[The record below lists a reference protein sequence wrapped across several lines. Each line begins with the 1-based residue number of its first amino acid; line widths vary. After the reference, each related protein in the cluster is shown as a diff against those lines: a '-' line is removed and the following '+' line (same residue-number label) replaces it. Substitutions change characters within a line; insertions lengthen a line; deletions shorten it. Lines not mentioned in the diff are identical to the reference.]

1 MKLLDLSDKA
11 AEAEC
16 RRLLSVIQARRKRD
30 NAWFNHDGK
39 PIAYDDDSA
48 FAVGMKTLFRYAR
61 GMDIPAFAVRDYLD
75 SLLDLLFAGIA
86 SGVWALPPF
95 EKMGDRPWAH
105 AWRRAEIRMA
115 LETGEPMPV
124 GQMAHLL
131 GVTPD
136 ALRRSI
142 ALATGHEAAGDVVP
156 RDYLNHC
163 LDAARAECCDE
174 RD

>member
-1 MKLLDLSDKA
+1 MMT
-11 AEAEC
+11 
-16 RRLLSVIQARRKRD
+16 R
-30 NAWFNHDGK
+30 N
-39 PIAYDDDSA
+39 
-48 FAVGMKTLFRYAR
+48 T
-61 GMDIPAFAVRDYLD
+61 VRDYLD